1 MFLGKIL
8 RAGYATP
15 ESGSRFQKA
24 MLRVNV
30 PVEKLLSDLTD
41 AVCERTNDN
50 AKEEVVINEAV
61 DRSILKLKVS

>member
-30 PVEKLLSDLTD
+30 SVERLLTD
-41 AVCERTNDN
+41 SACEGPSDN

-61 DRSILKLKVS
+61 DRSISKLKVS